1 MVVGEEGAVLAV
13 AVVAVVTTVVL
24 LSSKGPTLED
34 VLEGGE

>member
-13 AVVAVVTTVVL
+13 VVVAVVTTVL
-24 LSSKGPTLED
+24 LSSKSPTLED

>member
-13 AVVAVVTTVVL
+13 VVVAVVKTVVL
-24 LSSKGPTLED
+24 LSSEGPTLED